1 MPLPLIAWA
10 VAAGG
15 AAAAAYVVRRMSGD
29 EEFAGRVREA
39 AASLSRPATAGDE
52 LDGLLGMEE
61 AVAMRHLDARV
72 PRMSD
77 QRWDDFSGAV
87 HALVVNPHEDEE
99 TKARTRRLYSY
110 AAHLR

>member
-15 AAAAAYVVRRMSGD
+15 TAAAAYVVRRMSRD
-29 EEFAGRVREA
+29 EEFAGRIREVA
-39 AASLSRPATAGDE
+39 GSLSGSGTARDE

-61 AVAMRHLDARV
+61 SAAMRHLGSRA

-87 HALVVNPHEDEE
+87 HARVTDPYEDEE